1 MMTPQIPV
9 DEASRLAAL
18 HATSLFGTGPEEAFD
33 RITRLTAKLLDVPTA
48 LISLVGSDT
57 QWFKSRC
64 GFAAQYTSRD
74 VSFCGHAILTDQ
86 PLVVPDASRDPRFA
100 DNPIVLGEPHVR
112 FYAGVQLYSVERAK
126 LGTLCILDTKPRE
139 IGEAEL
145 EEMHELARMVEE
157 LIYHRQLARA
167 AQQLHEQLQ
176 SRGSGT
182 QLAAAAGQVE
192 FLLTHDTLTGLA
204 NRQAL
209 LHAARP
215 HARVARHQR
224 HGRPRLPEHRPLQ
237 AHQRGARPP
246 GRRRRAGGGDAR
258 AGSRTRPR
266 RHAGAHR
273 QRRIRAPDRD
283 ARHAGRTRNAP
294 EPLDARGQPQRELVR
309 QGSRHHLQHRL
320 CPLPQDGD
328 DADSLLG
335 NAATAMRHAKA
346 WAARASSIS
355 RLASATE
362 LGRRMALESQLRR
375 ALERGELFLQYQPK
389 IDLQRGWLAG
399 FEALLRWRHPEYGVV
414 SPEEFVPIAEET
426 GLIVPIGEW
435 IVGTAIAQMVAWR
448 NAGLPEVPVAVNLS
462 ARQFLQGDVVAPV
475 EALLGT
481 AGLRAGLLELELTES
496 VSMAEPERSLAIMHR
511 LRALGVTLSI
521 DDFGTGYSSFGYLKR
536 LPIDKLKIDKSFVHD
551 MVHSSDARAIVA
563 AIVAMD
569 HSLNLRVVAEG
580 VEVAAQAA
588 ALRATGCDPGP
599 GLPVCAPL
607 GRGRCRPLSRRRAG
621 AWRPFQACGG
631 GINAFFGSVLLG
643 QSYDGNNSSQISGT
657 HAWALWISLCQR
669 SLLRPRGLER
679 CVWISEAL

>member
-1 MMTPQIPV
+1 MTPQIPV

-224 HGRPRLPEHRPLQ
+224 HGTPPRLPEHRPLQ

-258 AGSRTRPR
+258 AGSRTRPGDMLARTGNDEFALLIGTPGTPAELETRLNRLMHEVNHSVSWSGKEVAITCSIGFARFPGMATMPTACSAMRPPRCAMQKPGR
-266 RHAGAHR
+266 RAHR
-273 QRRIRAPDRD
+273 AFLAWPAP
-283 ARHAGRTRNAP
+283 
-294 EPLDARGQPQRELVR
+294 
-309 QGSRHHLQHRL
+309 
-320 CPLPQDGD
+320 
-328 DADSLLG
+328 
-335 NAATAMRHAKA
+335 
-346 WAARASSIS
+346 
-355 RLASATE
+355 E

-462 ARQFLQGDVVAPV
+462 ARQFLQGDVVAPGGG
-475 EALLGT
+475 AAGHGRPARGPAGAGT
-481 AGLRAGLLELELTES
+481 DRKRVHGRTRAQPGHHAPPARPRGHAQHRRLRHRLLEL
-496 VSMAEPERSLAIMHR
+496 
-511 LRALGVTLSI
+511 
-521 DDFGTGYSSFGYLKR
+521 R
-536 LPIDKLKIDKSFVHD
+536 LPQAPADRQAQDRQIVCPRHGAQQRC
-551 MVHSSDARAIVA
+551 ARHRRRHRRHG
-563 AIVAMD
+563 